1 MEAPSWSVPVGAEP
15 KHADQPLASANLQ
28 AALVLLDALIEGGLA
43 ALVVCPGSRSAP
55 LAQAA
60 ALLEARGLRV
70 VTALDERSAGF
81 WALGHSRASG
91 RLSGVVTTSG
101 TAVANLLPA
110 AVEADMGSVPLV
122 LLSADRPARLKGCG
136 ANQTVNQ
143 DCFLRASVRWLG
155 EGDPKGLACMAEQ
168 ELQQLARCAVAA
180 AAGAAGGPA
189 GPVHLNLAFD
199 EPLHSEVDQWQQLQ
213 QQWSLP
219 PRVHRHDPPGPT
231 CADATPP
238 ATTAAMTG
246 PGALDP
252 DQPGVVVAGP
262 WRGRPQQWPEHLMS
276 LRRWLLRS
284 GWPLLADGLS
294 GLRGQ
299 PDLQAIGGY
308 DLLLAQP
315 PRQLQAPQVLRLG
328 PLPAS
333 RRLQQWLAASGG
345 RQVLISEGEP
355 RPLDPLG
362 TVAAQHPHGLAA
374 WCGAQPQ
381 QLWQGQ
387 PAANS
392 LALRQA
398 WHQADTTVQQLLDQ
412 QLLHPQPAAT
422 ATANEPALS
431 RLLSRLLPPGLPL
444 MLANS
449 SPVRDWESFADP
461 SAPPRPVLGF
471 RGASGIDGTLSL
483 ACGVAEALGQAVLLT
498 GDLALLHDSNGWL
511 WRTQLRG
518 RLAVVLIN
526 NGGGGIFE
534 QLAIRHPAGSGMD
547 FERLFAMPQAVDGA
561 QLCGA
566 YGVPHR
572 HLTEPEGLPGDL
584 EWLLQQPLGV
594 LEIRT
599 DRGADAGLRRRL
611 RTMAQQLPAER

>member
-1 MEAPSWSVPVGAEP
+1 MRAEP
-15 KHADQPLASANLQ
+15 NHAEQPLAAANLR
-28 AALVLLDALIEGGLA
+28 AALVLLDRLIAGGLA

-60 ALLEARGLRV
+60 ALLEARGLRLL
-70 VTALDERSAGF
+70 TALDERSAGF
-81 WALGHSRASG
+81 WALGYSRASG

-110 AVEADMGSVPLV
+110 AVEADLGGVPLL

-143 DCFLRASVRWLG
+143 EQFLQASVRWLG
-155 EGDPKGLACMAEQ
+155 EGNPDGLARMADQ
-168 ELQQLARCAVAA
+168 QLQQLARRAIEA
-180 AAGAAGGPA
+180 AAGTAGAPA
-189 GPVHLNLAFD
+189 GPVHLNLPFD
-199 EPLHSEVDQWQQLQ
+199 EPLHSDAPQWQQLQ
-213 QQWSLP
+213 GQWGPLQREPS
-219 PRVHRHDPPGPT
+219 PG
-231 CADATPP
+231 
-238 ATTAAMTG
+238 AAM
-246 PGALDP
+246 PAAVESLGAAGLDP
-252 DQPGVVVAGP
+252 DRPGVVVAGP
-262 WRGRPQQWPEHLMS
+262 WRGRPQQWSGHLDA
-276 LRRWLLRS
+276 LRQWLQRS

-308 DLLLAQP
+308 DLVLAQP
-315 PRQLQAPQVLRLG
+315 PRQLQTGQVLRLG

-333 RRLQQWLAASGG
+333 RRLQDWLMACGG
-345 RQVLISEGEP
+345 RQVLVSEGEP
-355 RPLDPLG
+355 RRLDPLG
-362 TVAAQHPHGLAA
+362 TATAQVPHGLRA

-381 QLWQGQ
+381 ALWQGQ
-387 PAANS
+387 PGAAA

-398 WHQADTTVQQLLDQ
+398 WLQADQSLQQLLDQ
-412 QLLHPQPAAT
+412 HLMVSAA
-422 ATANEPALS
+422 ANEPALA
-431 RLLSRLLPPGLPL
+431 RQLSRLLPAGLPL
-444 MLANS
+444 VLANS

-461 SAPPRPVLGF
+461 SGPGRLVLGF

-534 QLAIRHPAGSGMD
+534 QLPIRHPAGAGMD
-547 FERLFAMPQAVDGA
+547 FERLFAMPQPVDGA
-561 QLCGA
+561 LLCA
-566 YGVPHR
+566 AHGVPHR
-572 HLTEPEGLPGDL
+572 HLAQPEALQASLD
-584 EWLLQQPLGV
+584 WLLQQPLAV

-599 DRGADAGLRRRL
+599 DRRADAERRRRL
-611 RTMAQQLPAER
+611 RTMAAAQLSEPWV

>member
-1 MEAPSWSVPVGAEP
+1 VGTKPEHAEQ
-15 KHADQPLASANLQ
+15 DLACANLQ
-28 AALVLLDALIEGGLA
+28 AALVLLDALMAGGLA

-60 ALLEARGLRV
+60 ALLESRGLRL

-122 LLSADRPARLKGCG
+122 LLSADRPARLKECG

-143 DCFLRASVRWLG
+143 ECFLRASVRWLG
-155 EGDPKGLACMAEQ
+155 EGDPQGLACMAEQ
-168 ELQQLARCAVAA
+168 TLQQLARHAVAA
-180 AAGAAGGPA
+180 AAGAAGAPA
-189 GPVHLNLAFD
+189 GPVHLNLPLD
-199 EPLHSEVDQWQQLQ
+199 EPLHSTVDQWQQLQ
-213 QQWSLP
+213 QQWSQPQGDRGPVLP
-219 PRVHRHDPPGPT
+219 APVT
-231 CADATPP
+231 AVTIDA
-238 ATTAAMTG
+238 A
-246 PGALDP
+246 ALDP

-262 WRGRPQQWPEHLMS
+262 WRGCPQQWPTHLMA
-276 LRRWLLRS
+276 LRQWLQRS

-299 PDLQAIGGY
+299 QDLQAIGGY

-315 PRQLQAPQVLRLG
+315 PQQLQHPPQVLRLG

-333 RRLQQWLAASGG
+333 RRLQQWLAACGG
-345 RQVLISEGEP
+345 RQVLISEGDP

-362 TVAAQHPHGLAA
+362 TIAGQTPHGLAA

-381 QLWQGQ
+381 HLWQGQ
-387 PAANS
+387 PAASN

-398 WHQADTTVQQLLDQ
+398 WLQADARVQQLLDQ
-412 QLLHPQPAAT
+412 ELLTPQPFPMGI
-422 ATANEPALS
+422 ANEPALS
-431 RLLSRLLPPGLPL
+431 RLLSRLLPPELPL
-444 MLANS
+444 VLANS

-461 SAPPRPVLGF
+461 SGPPRPVLGF

-483 ACGVAEALGQAVLLT
+483 ACGVADALGQAVLLT

-534 QLAIRHPAGSGMD
+534 QLAIRHPAQSGMD

-561 QLCGA
+561 QLCA
-566 YGVPHR
+566 AHGVPHR
-572 HLTEPEGLPGDL
+572 HLIQPEGLPAQLD
-584 EWLLQQPLGV
+584 WLLQQPLAV
-594 LEIRT
+594 LEIST
-599 DRGADAGLRRRL
+599 DRGADAVLRRRL
-611 RTMAQQLPAER
+611 RTMAQQLHAERCA

>member
-1 MEAPSWSVPVGAEP
+1 MGAKP
-15 KHADQPLASANLQ
+15 KHAEQPLASANLQ
-28 AALVLLDALIEGGLA
+28 AALVLLDALMAGGLA
-43 ALVVCPGSRSAP
+43 AVVVCPGSRSAP

-60 ALLEARGLRV
+60 ALMESRGLRL

-143 DCFLRASVRWLG
+143 EDFLRASVRWLG
-155 EGDPKGLACMAEQ
+155 EGDPQGLACMPEQ
-168 ELQQLARCAVAA
+168 TLQQLARHAVAA
-180 AAGAAGGPA
+180 AAGAAGAPA
-189 GPVHLNLAFD
+189 GPVHLNLPFD
-199 EPLHSEVDQWQQLQ
+199 EPLHSAVDQWQQLQ
-213 QQWSLP
+213 QHWSQP
-219 PRVHRHDPPGPT
+219 QGERGPVAPAPIT
-231 CADATPP
+231 A
-238 ATTAAMTG
+238 ATTGAAT
-246 PGALDP
+246 LDP

-262 WRGRPQQWPEHLMS
+262 WRGRPQQWPDHLMA
-276 LRRWLLRS
+276 LRQWLQRS

-299 PDLQAIGGY
+299 QDLQAIGGY
-308 DLLLAQP
+308 DLLLAHP
-315 PRQLQAPQVLRLG
+315 PRQLQHPPQVLRLG

-333 RRLQQWLAASGG
+333 RRLQQWLAACGG
-345 RQVLISEGEP
+345 RQVLISEGDP

-362 TVAAQHPHGLAA
+362 SVAAQDPHGLAA

-387 PAANS
+387 PAASS

-398 WHQADTTVQQLLDQ
+398 WLQADTRGQRLLDQ
-412 QLLHPQPAAT
+412 ELLTPQQRMGK
-422 ATANEPALS
+422 ANEPALS

-444 MLANS
+444 VLANS

-461 SAPPRPVLGF
+461 NGAPRPVLGF

-483 ACGVAEALGQAVLLT
+483 ACGVAEALGKAVLLT

-534 QLAIRHPAGSGMD
+534 QLAIRHPSGTGMD

-561 QLCGA
+561 QLCA
-566 YGVPHR
+566 AHGVPHR
-572 HLTEPEGLPGDL
+572 HLIQPEGLAEQLD
-584 EWLLQQPLGV
+584 WVLQQPLAV
-594 LEIRT
+594 LEIST
-599 DRGADAGLRRRL
+599 DRSTDAVLRRRL
-611 RTMAQQLPAER
+611 RTMAQQLHAERCA